1 MSFPLVLGIV
11 VAAWLFLSRRRPV
24 SSREAL
30 ALFEL
35 TPADGPDAIR
45 AAHRRLIARV
55 HPDVGGSREL
65 AARVNNARDTLIAD
79 WNRRAR
85 RAS

>member
-1 MSFPLVLGIV
+1 MTFPLVLGV
-11 VAAWLFLSRRRPV
+11 VLAVWLLLSRRRPV
-24 SSREAL
+24 SVREAL

-35 TPADGPDAIR
+35 PPAAGPEEIQ

-55 HPDVGGSREL
+55 HPDAGGSREL
-65 AARVNNARDTLIAD
+65 AARVNNARDILIAD
-79 WNRRAR
+79 WNRRAG

>member
-1 MSFPLVLGIV
+1 MSFPLVLGV
-11 VAAWLFLSRRRPV
+11 VLAVWLLLPRRRPV
-24 SSREAL
+24 SIREAL

-35 TPADGPDAIR
+35 TPADGPDAIQ
-45 AAHRRLIARV
+45 AAYRRLIARV

-65 AARVNNARDTLIAD
+65 AARVNNARDILIAD
-79 WNRRAR
+79 WNRRAG

>member
-1 MSFPLVLGIV
+1 MSFPLVLGV
-11 VAAWLFLSRRRPV
+11 VLAAWLFFRRRPMAT
-24 SSREAL
+24 REAL
-30 ALFEL
+30 ALLEL
-35 TPADGPDAIR
+35 TPSDGPEAIR

-55 HPDVGGSREL
+55 HPDAGGTREL
-65 AARVNNARDTLIAD
+65 AARVNNARDILIAD

>member
-1 MSFPLVLGIV
+1 MTFPLVLAV
-11 VAAWLFLSRRRPV
+11 VLAVWLWLPRRRAV

-30 ALFEL
+30 ALLEL
-35 TPADGPDAIR
+35 TPADGPEAIR

-55 HPDVGGSREL
+55 HPDAGGTREL
-65 AARVNNARDTLIAD
+65 AARVNNARDILIAD
-79 WNRRAR
+79 WNRRAH

>member
-1 MSFPLVLGIV
+1 MSLPLLLGIALAV
-11 VAAWLFLSRRRPV
+11 WLFLPRRRPV
-24 SSREAL
+24 SVREAL

-35 TPADGPDAIR
+35 KPSDGPPEIQ

-55 HPDVGGSREL
+55 HPDAGGSREL
-65 AARVNNARDTLIAD
+65 AARVNNARDILIAD
-79 WNRRAR
+79 WNRRAG